1 MFFKSLALVATL
13 LCTMGWAHADEATI
27 RKVLGEK
34 FPEAKIVSITKT
46 PYSGLYEVY
55 MDGQL
60 VYADANAQYVF
71 MGDIL
76 DIKNKTNLSQARL
89 GVLTAIKWDT
99 LPFNSA
105 IKSVKGK
112 GERKIALFSDVDC
125 PYCRKFD
132 AELAKVDNITVYT
145 FLFPVEGLH
154 PKAVQT
160 SRQIW
165 CAPDK
170 NKAWDEYLSSGKV
183 PTNDGKCANPVDQN
197 IALASKLGI
206 AGTPTII
213 FNNGQRVPG
222 MVPAAKLEEL
232 LARAAKK

>member
-1 MFFKSLALVATL
+1 
-13 LCTMGWAHADEATI
+13 
-27 RKVLGEK
+27 
-34 FPEAKIVSITKT
+34 
-46 PYSGLYEVY
+46 

-60 VYADANAQYVF
+60 VYADANARYVF

-76 DIKNKTNLSQARL
+76 DVQNKTNLSQARL
-89 GVLTAIKWDT
+89 GVLNAVKWDT
-99 LPFNSA
+99 LPFNNA

-145 FLFPVEGLH
+145 FLFPVESLH
-154 PKAVQT
+154 PKAAHT

-170 NKAWDEYLSSGKV
+170 NKAWDEYLSSSKI

-197 IALASKLGI
+197 IALANKLGI